1 MSTRIRQKWKR
12 EEKMFWTKK
21 VADRKSLVLLLN
33 SWVIT
38 LMGAEGRFL
47 LELKRK
53 DWQGWEGKWAWRFQQ
68 GSAIVPA
75 PSLTKHP
82 RA

>member
-1 MSTRIRQKWKR
+1 MSTKIRQKWKR

-53 DWQGWEGKWAWRFQQ
+53 DWHGWEGTHR
-68 GSAIVPA
+68 GNSYYVLSASHV
-75 PSLTKHP
+75 
-82 RA
+82 

>member
-1 MSTRIRQKWKR
+1 MLARIRQKWKR

-21 VADRKSLVLLLN
+21 VVDRKSLVLLLN
-33 SWVIT
+33 SYVIT

-53 DWQGWEGKWAWRFQQ
+53 EDWQGWEGGPRENSYYKL
-68 GSAIVPA
+68 SASHV
-75 PSLTKHP
+75 
-82 RA
+82 